1 VGTEAVAGL
10 LKLPEPRWASDGGL
24 KSSFTGDLLVETRVV
39 VVVIERSV
47 RRVSEV
53 GVEAA
58 VAAAA
63 ALALDEPLVV
73 GFRSGGELV
82 PLVE

>member
-1 VGTEAVAGL
+1 VAGL
-10 LKLPEPRWASDGGL
+10 LKLPDPRWASDGGL

-39 VVVIERSV
+39 VVVMCRSV
-47 RRVSEV
+47 LRVS
-53 GVEAA
+53 GAGGT
-58 VAAAA
+58 AAAF
-63 ALALDEPLVV
+63 ALDEPLVV